1 MGLADHQGARAVLDQ
16 VKPEGIIIREAAVTL
31 ARARDGIS
39 SDGAV
44 EGSLSMLLPD
54 HPPSPPK
61 TISIPPLPIDQLY
74 RHADLSALTFA
85 TTSEIEPIGG
95 LVGQRR
101 ALDAVQFGTRIDR
114 PGFNLFVIGLPAAR
128 MRQSVEVVLR
138 DTLRGRKTPSD
149 WVYVNNFKDPQRPT
163 AIELPPGRAAQFHNA
178 MHELIDDLKAALPAV
193 FESEDYRTRRDAI
206 DEAFHKR
213 QANSFAELRDKAAKQ
228 GIAILRT
235 PLGFAL
241 APGREGEVV
250 PPDEFNAWPD
260 EKRRETARIIEA
272 LEKDLENVVRRIPQW
287 EKEHRDEIRRVNRET
302 AQVAVEQLIDA
313 TRSKFADLPR
323 IIDHLESVRN
333 DLVENVGMF
342 IVKDDESERISTDA
356 IPGGAFDRY
365 EVNALVTRTAH
376 DEAPLVEELHPTLGN
391 LTGRIEHVSRQGV
404 LITNFRLIKAGALH
418 RANGGYLLLDARNIL
433 MEPFSWAAL
442 KRTLRRREIVIED
455 VARLLGFATTASL
468 EPDPIP
474 LDLKVILFGDRL
486 LYFLLAAFDPELAEH
501 FKVLADFDDDVD
513 RSGESELT
521 QARLI
526 ASILARE
533 GLKPMERD
541 GAGLLIE
548 HCARMAGH
556 ASKLSLLAEEIRDL
570 LAEADH
576 WSADA
581 GRSSITLVDVQK
593 AIDQR
598 IDRKARLRNRAQ
610 ESILKDIALLATAGS
625 HVGQINGLSIVELG
639 GFAFGRPTRITC
651 RVRPGSGRVVDIER
665 EVELGGPTHSKGVL
679 ILSGFLAG
687 RYALDTPMSLFA
699 SLVFEQSYAGVEGD
713 SASCAEL
720 FALLSSLAEVPLRQ
734 DLAVTGSVN
743 QHGEVQ
749 AIGGVNEKIEG
760 FFDICRER
768 GLSGTQ
774 GVIIPKGNVQHL
786 MLRREV
792 VDACAAGRFAV
803 YAIAT
808 VDEGITLLTELP
820 AGERDGEGRYPDG
833 SLNGL
838 VEARL
843 RSFADVR
850 RRFGSAGSISGAGEQ
865 N

>member
-1 MGLADHQGARAVLDQ
+1 M
-16 VKPEGIIIREAAVTL
+16 PP
-31 ARARDGIS
+31 
-39 SDGAV
+39 
-44 EGSLSMLLPD
+44 PD
-54 HPPSPPK
+54 HPS
-61 TISIPPLPIDQLY
+61 SPLPRPTSVAPLQINQLY
-74 RHADLSALTFA
+74 RHADLSALPFA
-85 TTSEIEPIGG
+85 TTAEIEPIGG

-101 ALDAVQFGTRIDR
+101 ALDAVEFGTRIDK
-114 PGFNLFVIGLPAAR
+114 PGFNLFVIGPPAAR
-128 MRQSVEVVLR
+128 AREAVKGLLKDSLKER
-138 DTLRGRKTPSD
+138 RAPSD

-163 AIELPPGRAAQFHNA
+163 AIELPPGRAPQFHNA
-178 MHELIDDLKAALPAV
+178 MHELIDDLRAALPAV

-206 DEAFHKR
+206 DEAFHKL
-213 QANSFAELRDKAAKQ
+213 QSDSFAELRDKAGKQ
-228 GIAILRT
+228 GVVIIRT

-241 APGREGEVV
+241 APGQDGEVV
-250 PPDEFNAWPD
+250 PPNEFNAWPE
-260 EKRRETARIIEA
+260 EKRRETAAIIEA

-287 EKEHRDEIRRVNRET
+287 EKDRRDEIRRVNRET

-313 TRSKFADLPR
+313 TCTRFADLPR
-323 IIDHLESVRN
+323 IIEHLESVRN
-333 DLVENVGMF
+333 DLVENVDLF
-342 IVKDDESERISTDA
+342 IIKGDETEIASTDTM
-356 IPGGAFDRY
+356 PGGPFDRY
-365 EVNALVTRTAH
+365 EVNVFVTRE
-376 DEAPLVEELHPTLGN
+376 DRDGAPLFEELHPTLAN
-391 LTGRIEHVSRQGV
+391 LVGRIEHISRQGV
-404 LITNFRLIKAGALH
+404 LITNFRLIRAGAMH
-418 RANGGYLLLDARNIL
+418 RANGGYLLIDARNVL

-442 KRTLRRREIVIED
+442 KRTLRRRQIVIED
-455 VARLLGFATTASL
+455 VARLLGFATTVSL

-501 FKVLADFDDDVD
+501 FKVLADFEDDVD
-513 RSGESELT
+513 RSRESEAL
-521 QARLI
+521 QARVV
-526 ASILARE
+526 ASILTSE

-541 GAGLLIE
+541 AVGRLIE
-548 HCARMAGH
+548 HGARIAGH
-556 ASKLSLLAEEIRDL
+556 ASKLTLLVEEIRDL

-576 WSADA
+576 WATVA
-581 GRSSITLVDVQK
+581 NHSSIMLADVQK

-598 IDRKARLRNRAQ
+598 IDRNARLRDRMQ
-610 ESILKDIALLATAGS
+610 ESILKDVALVATSGS

-651 RVRPGSGRVVDIER
+651 RVRPGSGKVVDIER

-720 FALLSSLAEVPLRQ
+720 FALLSSLAELPLRQ

-760 FFDICRER
+760 FFDICKER

-774 GVIIPKGNVQHL
+774 GVIIPKGNIQHL
-786 MLRREV
+786 MLRRDV

-803 YAIAT
+803 YPMDT
-808 VDEGITLLTELP
+808 VDEGIAFLTGLA
-820 AGERDGEGRYPDG
+820 AGRRDGEGRYPDG
-833 SLNGL
+833 SVNGL

-843 RSFADVR
+843 HSFADVR
-850 RRFGSAGSISGAGEQ
+850 RRFGGAGTLPGIGEKT
-865 N
+865 